1 MSWQCGAAQPIL
13 MDEEI
18 VRKAVDEQTPR
29 DQAGTIARAEGI
41 HFNEVL
47 TIRLDFKYILKI
59 DNLWDFTSLTRLYL
73 NNNLIERIWGLEHLV
88 NLTWLNLSFNRIEK
102 IEGLES
108 LRKLEVLN
116 LSNNRISVI
125 ENMDGLGKLSH
136 FSISN
141 NLLEQLDNVLS
152 LTKFKKLFTLN
163 LSGNPISKEDDYR
176 FFIAAFFPN
185 LTCLNFRLLSEETK
199 KEASIK
205 HYTAIEKMRQEELQK
220 QQADDA
226 EQSRKAELQLHTD
239 AFVEFLNG
247 SNLFKSMFKDDPE
260 ADTLQSVTGVAHLL
274 QTYPLILG
282 FLIHVGVLMTYS
294 SGISF
299 LKFLDPMLTF
309 EQQMVGLCVQLFEI
323 GLAEHKQREAEL
335 NSFLSGR
342 TKVVT
347 DHQKK
352 TSQILAE
359 FEQQHQERMVE
370 LQQLSEPDKLQVKI
384 HHCNDAINQLS
395 NSLMSLELKLNSQ
408 LEDIITKLDIN
419 ISDMVDSFTETVQGI
434 FAQCRDLEDNY
445 HQNVRDIALATLEK
459 VASDSVGEDMSGDIR
474 WLFTNKNMVMDA
486 LTTGHDNHLLK
497 INDRETQMLTRVN
510 AWKVSL
516 IKGIQDKELKRNHTC
531 ISDTLKHMDHLRE
544 QLEEFQWQD
553 L

>member
-73 NNNLIERIWGLEHLV
+73 NNNLIERIGGLEHLV

-125 ENMDGLGKLSH
+125 ENMDGLEKLSH

-274 QTYPLILG
+274 QT
-282 FLIHVGVLMTYS
+282 
-294 SGISF
+294 
-299 LKFLDPMLTF
+299 F

-408 LEDIITKLDIN
+408 LADIITKLDIN

-459 VASDSVGEDMSGDIR
+459 VASDSVGEDMSGDVR